1 MDKVFQNRLV
11 LEILEK
17 YKVIWSIEHAMALLS
32 WDSETYMPEDGVGE
46 RSVAVSQ
53 LDLLKQKFITEEGFI
68 KLVDRASEEKDLN
81 EYELG
86 LLRVLNRM
94 IRIYRLLPP
103 RLIEELAKV
112 TEEAKIVWRNAK
124 LSNNFKAFE
133 PYLEKIF
140 SLSRECADYLGYR
153 EHPYDALLDLYEEG
167 LTSRDVTLIFDS
179 IKDRLKTV
187 LEKIESE
194 KKFSERHPLEDIE
207 YDRRAMEKVNFWVA
221 EKLGYDRKRFRID
234 VSAHPFTIHMGIR
247 DARITTRYEGKDFK
261 STLFS
266 VIHEYGHALYG
277 LQHNEAFMFTPLA
290 DGASLGVHESQSRFW
305 ENIVGRSMQFC
316 TAIHPFLKENLSFL
330 EKYSVEDI
338 YRYFNIVR
346 PTLIRVDADEVT
358 YNFHILLRYELERLT
373 LAGEVKVQD
382 LPTLWNSM
390 IEDVLGIRPKTD
402 SEGVLQDIHWS
413 LGSIGYFPTYTI
425 GTILSAQLR
434 SHILKDI
441 PNFYQKISS
450 LEFDEIK
457 EWLKNKIHYWG
468 AMYPPK
474 ELLKRMLGEELNPAY
489 FISYLEKKYLGDSL

>member
-1 MDKVFQNRLV
+1 
-11 LEILEK
+11 
-17 YKVIWSIEHAMALLS
+17 
-32 WDSETYMPEDGVGE
+32 
-46 RSVAVSQ
+46 
-53 LDLLKQKFITEEGFI
+53 
-68 KLVDRASEEKDLN
+68 
-81 EYELG
+81 
-86 LLRVLNRM
+86 
-94 IRIYRLLPP
+94 
-103 RLIEELAKV
+103 
-112 TEEAKIVWRNAK
+112 
-124 LSNNFKAFE
+124 
-133 PYLEKIF
+133 
-140 SLSRECADYLGYR
+140 
-153 EHPYDALLDLYEEG
+153 
-167 LTSRDVTLIFDS
+167 
-179 IKDRLKTV
+179 
-187 LEKIESE
+187 
-194 KKFSERHPLEDIE
+194 
-207 YDRRAMEKVNFWVA
+207 
-221 EKLGYDRKRFRID
+221 
-234 VSAHPFTIHMGIR
+234 
-247 DARITTRYEGKDFK
+247 
-261 STLFS
+261 
-266 VIHEYGHALYG
+266 
-277 LQHNEAFMFTPLA
+277 MFTPLA
-290 DGASLGVHESQSRFW
+290 NGASLGVHESQSRFW

-358 YNFHILLRYELERLT
+358 YNFHILLRYELEKLT

-489 FISYLEKKYLGDSL
+489 FISYLEKKY